1 MNRIEH
7 NKLMGFIEEVRMRK
21 KGESEATRFIDQ
33 LLLCVSM
40 MCEYDIEELYC
51 LREMVSIKKKYQ
63 NRKERICENID
74 KAREIIVEAR
84 KREILPSR
92 VYEEMF
98 EKKTATRYDPW
109 SNKQVFD
116 AANEMLDKYRWTT
129 IDGKIALG
137 EKPKFRKLQNLLFY
151 EWKKKELKKVVGEIK
166 AHEKRNASLSK
177 QISQF
182 KKWYTKA
189 EAFGAK
195 KAELKRAKNKMKR
208 MGEEIESNAEIIEEL
223 KHRKNEI
230 DVWID
235 ELLTN
240 YYLILP
246 ETVIRQP
253 SFVKYCKSRTKYS
266 KITKMKRTYQRVK

>member
-1 MNRIEH
+1 MNRIDH
-7 NKLMGFIEEVRMRK
+7 NKLMGYIEEVRMRK

-40 MCEYDIEELYC
+40 MCEYEIEELYR
-51 LREMVSIKKKYQ
+51 LREMVRIKKKYQ
-63 NRKERICENID
+63 NRKERFCGNID
-74 KAREIIVEAR
+74 KAKEIIVEAR

-92 VYEEMF
+92 VYEE
-98 EKKTATRYDPW
+98 RYDKRPRKYEPR
-109 SNKQVFD
+109 SNKEVFD

-137 EKPKFRKLQNLLFY
+137 EKPKFRTLQNLLFY
-151 EWKKKELKKVVGEIK
+151 EWKKKEQENVVHKIK
-166 AHEKRNASLSK
+166 ALEKRNVSLSK
-177 QISQF
+177 QMSHL
-182 KKWYTKA
+182 KKWYRKA
-189 EAFGAK
+189 EEFGAK
-195 KAELKRAKNKMKR
+195 KAELTRARKKMNGMEKAA
-208 MGEEIESNAEIIEEL
+208 ESNAECIEEL
-223 KHRKNEI
+223 KRRKNEI